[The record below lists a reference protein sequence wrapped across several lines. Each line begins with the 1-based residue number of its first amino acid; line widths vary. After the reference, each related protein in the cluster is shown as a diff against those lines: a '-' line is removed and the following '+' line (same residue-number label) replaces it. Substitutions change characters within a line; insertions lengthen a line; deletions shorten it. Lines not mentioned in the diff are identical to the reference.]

1 MVSSALPARE
11 VMLIPTRKKNI
22 QHDYKIFEMGDA
34 THVDQYM
41 EGTGKET
48 RPLTRFTVGSV
59 LVGWLEAPTKYTKW
73 HADHEI
79 SIFAL
84 VKTILRPDIESL
96 MGINA
101 LIGRLK
107 SFSRPQ
113 ERLQKM
119 LTTCSLSVKTQKQE
133 FMSS

>member
-59 LVGWLEAPTKYTKW
+59 LVGWLGAPTEYTKW
-73 HADHEI
+73 HADH
-79 SIFAL
+79 
-84 VKTILRPDIESL
+84 
-96 MGINA
+96 
-101 LIGRLK
+101 
-107 SFSRPQ
+107 
-113 ERLQKM
+113 
-119 LTTCSLSVKTQKQE
+119 
-133 FMSS
+133 